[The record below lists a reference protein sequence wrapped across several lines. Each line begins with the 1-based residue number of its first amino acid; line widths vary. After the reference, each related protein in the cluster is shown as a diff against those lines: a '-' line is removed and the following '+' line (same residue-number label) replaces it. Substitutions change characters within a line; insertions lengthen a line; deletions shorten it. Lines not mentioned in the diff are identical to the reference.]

1 MKRQTLE
8 SLNCLSTV
16 YQIPRAAS
24 MGTQRFFPAP
34 ERCAERFSAQN
45 SFDSYVLSAK
55 DRASPVLSHHIR
67 TRLGKSPME
76 KIFPQKSTNEGADVH
91 RIRSKTRRSRSLLR
105 SRHVSGPLKRHS
117 VSPRPWVTCF
127 DMSRKSNG
135 LSKAVK
141 LR

>member
-8 SLNCLSTV
+8 SLNCLGIV

-67 TRLGKSPME
+67 TPLGKSPME
-76 KIFPQKSTNEGADVH
+76 KDFSAEKHKRGS
-91 RIRSKTRRSRSLLR
+91 RRSSNTVEDSPLPKSVEIAPCLR
-105 SRHVSGPLKRHS
+105 AFEKALGFASSMG
-117 VSPRPWVTCF
+117 
-127 DMSRKSNG
+127 DM
-135 LSKAVK
+135 L
-141 LR
+141 